1 MRGFPIRVCAK
12 VLFLSSGVLS
22 CARCDALA
30 QVVVQQNVTTV
41 RRIVPAEFRE
51 SRRDWLT
58 GGLPQQLPFRM
69 TTDSRGRILITDP
82 YLSLVHVLDVKDG
95 KRWQMRGERNQR
107 MVFPTYIAV
116 DGEDNIYVSEPSLF
130 AILVFRP
137 DGRSLR
143 TIRGDRLMVPFGLA
157 VDQRNDKLYVVDNY
171 RNEIQVY
178 TLEGKLLQ
186 VIAKQGTGPGQLM
199 HPSDLV
205 LHRSMI
211 FVLDTGNR
219 RFQVFDLAGNVEKI
233 WPFGPDRWPAAF
245 TLAVAGNLYS
255 IDLESLGMLIS
266 DQAGSPLAALD
277 VQIPY
282 GQPPR
287 RGAFPSFLAMAPNRD
302 GSMLALRPGGT
313 IHVVKQK

>member
-1 MRGFPIRVCAK
+1 
-12 VLFLSSGVLS
+12 
-22 CARCDALA
+22 
-30 QVVVQQNVTTV
+30 VVQQNIIAV
-41 RRIVPAEFRE
+41 RTIVPAEFRE

-69 TTDSRGRILITDP
+69 TTDSQGRILVTDP

-95 KRWQMRGERNQR
+95 NRWQIRGDRNQR

-116 DGEDNIYVSEPSLF
+116 DGEDNIYVSEPLLF

-137 DGRSLR
+137 DGKFLR

-157 VDQRNDKLYVVDNY
+157 VDERNDKLYVVDNY

-178 TLEGKLLQ
+178 TLDGKLLQ
-186 VIAKQGTGPGQLM
+186 VIAKQGTGPGELM

-205 LHRSMI
+205 IRQSMI

-219 RFQVFDLAGNVEKI
+219 RFQVFDSAGNVEKI
-233 WPFGPDRWPAAF
+233 WPFGPDRWPVTF
-245 TLAVAGNLYS
+245 TLDAVGNLYYV
-255 IDLESLGMLIS
+255 DLESLGMLIS
-266 DQAGSPLAALD
+266 DPAGSPLAALD
-277 VQIPY
+277 IQVPY
-282 GQPPR
+282 GQVGR
-287 RGAFPSFLAMAPNRD
+287 RGGLPSFLAMAPKRD

-313 IHVVKQK
+313 IEIVKLE

>member
-12 VLFLSSGVLS
+12 VLFLLSGVLS
-22 CARCDALA
+22 CARYDARA
-30 QVVVQQNVTTV
+30 QVVVQQNIIAV
-41 RRIVPAEFRE
+41 RTIVPAEFRE

-69 TTDSRGRILITDP
+69 TTDSQGRILVTDP

-95 KRWQMRGERNQR
+95 NRWQIRGDRNQR

-116 DGEDNIYVSEPSLF
+116 DGEDNIYVSEPLLF

-137 DGRSLR
+137 DGKFLR

-157 VDQRNDKLYVVDNY
+157 VDERNDKLYVVDNY

-178 TLEGKLLQ
+178 TLDGKLLQ
-186 VIAKQGTGPGQLM
+186 VIAKQGTGPGELM

-205 LHRSMI
+205 IRQSMI

-219 RFQVFDLAGNVEKI
+219 RFQVFDSAGNVEKI
-233 WPFGPDRWPAAF
+233 WPFGPDRWPVTF
-245 TLAVAGNLYS
+245 TLDAVGNLYYV
-255 IDLESLGMLIS
+255 DLESLGMLIS
-266 DQAGSPLAALD
+266 DPAGSPLAALD
-277 VQIPY
+277 IQVPY
-282 GQPPR
+282 GQVGR
-287 RGAFPSFLAMAPNRD
+287 RGGLPSFLAMAPKRD

-313 IHVVKQK
+313 IEIVKLE